1 MQPANSPR
9 FQTVARRQHLPDE
22 IARVLER
29 EINAGTLEKGQR
41 LPTETALAEQ
51 FGVSR
56 NVVREAVSRLK
67 YDGLIET
74 RQGLGAFVSAN
85 PNNRAFRIDG
95 EALPLRDELRNIFE
109 LRVEVEVGAAALA
122 AMRRTKDQLDG
133 IRGAVD
139 AIATA
144 ITKGEDG
151 SGEDAA
157 FHHAIAEA
165 ANNPCFRDFMEF
177 LAARV
182 GQSIAVARDHSA
194 RFDAWT
200 EKVQG
205 EHEEIYQAIAQCDAE
220 GARHAVRAHL
230 VSAAERLGLFD

>member
-1 MQPANSPR
+1 MQPAKHPR

-29 EINAGTLEKGQR
+29 EITAGKLAKGER
-41 LPTETALAEQ
+41 LPTESALAQQ

-85 PNNRAFRIDG
+85 PGNRAFRIEGD
-95 EALPLRDELRNIFE
+95 ALPLRDELRNIFE

-122 AMRRTKDQLDG
+122 AERHTPEQLAV

-139 AIATA
+139 AIARA
-144 ITKGEDG
+144 IAEGEDG
-151 SGEDAA
+151 TSEDAA

-205 EHEEIYQAIAQCDAE
+205 EHEEIYQTIAGRDAE
-220 GARHAVRAHL
+220 GARMAVRAHL
-230 VSAAERLGLFD
+230 VSAAGRLGLFD